1 MPVFV
6 EYIKDGGVIMY
17 PLMLCSFVA
26 VFIVIERTLYFHRNY
41 IKIDEII
48 TGLQNCLK
56 NNSMME
62 AVTLCDDTPGPVSK
76 ILQAAISV
84 YDKDLEDIKDTVSAC
99 ANIELPKL
107 ERRLNLLST
116 IAYITPLLGL
126 LGTVL
131 GMMGAFFVIKN
142 TGSYGNLPDLSGKIG
157 EALITTAT
165 GLCIAIPSYIAY
177 NYFVQRVQ
185 IFAVEMERAADE
197 ILKFIKKQR
206 DLKNVKK
213 QEN

>member
-6 EYIKDGGVIMY
+6 EYIKDGGAVMY

-76 ILQAAISV
+76 ILQSAISV

-142 TGSYGNLPDLSGKIG
+142 TDSFCNTLQS
-157 EALITTAT
+157 
-165 GLCIAIPSYIAY
+165 S
-177 NYFVQRVQ
+177 
-185 IFAVEMERAADE
+185 
-197 ILKFIKKQR
+197 
-206 DLKNVKK
+206 
-213 QEN
+213 